1 MQDLFSLTDQ
11 VILVTGASR
20 GLGWAMAQAL
30 AAAGAHV
37 VLNGRDADR
46 LQACQQTLQDQGLL
60 ASIAPFDVTDEAAG
74 TRAIAGIV
82 EQHGRLDVLVA
93 NAGIQHRQP
102 LTEFATTDFQ
112 RVLNTNLTAC
122 FTLAREAAKPMQ
134 AQGSGRIIMTAS
146 IMCQVARPTV
156 PAYIAAKGGVMALV
170 KALAVELGPQGIT
183 CNAIAPGY
191 FATEMNTALVENPE
205 FSAWLESRVPLQRWA
220 QPEEIAGAAVF
231 LAAKAGAYVN
241 GHILTVDGGMV
252 INA

>member
-1 MQDLFSLTDQ
+1 
-11 VILVTGASR
+11 
-20 GLGWAMAQAL
+20 
-30 AAAGAHV
+30 
-37 VLNGRDADR
+37 
-46 LQACQQTLQDQGLL
+46 
-60 ASIAPFDVTDEAAG
+60 
-74 TRAIAGIV
+74 
-82 EQHGRLDVLVA
+82 
-93 NAGIQHRQP
+93 
-102 LTEFATTDFQ
+102 
-112 RVLNTNLTAC
+112 
-122 FTLAREAAKPMQ
+122 
-134 AQGSGRIIMTAS
+134 
-146 IMCQVARPTV
+146 
-156 PAYIAAKGGVMALV
+156 AAKGGVMALV